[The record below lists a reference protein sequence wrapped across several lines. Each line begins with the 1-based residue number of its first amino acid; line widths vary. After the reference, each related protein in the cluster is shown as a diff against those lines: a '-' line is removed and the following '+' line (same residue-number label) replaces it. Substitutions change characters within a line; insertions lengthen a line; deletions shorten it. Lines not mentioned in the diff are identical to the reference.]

1 MTVLKAR
8 NLSRGEV
15 HRLLGFQP
23 LYNGSF
29 VPLLELEPLTEFE
42 QIELAKIQTE
52 FRTYLSE
59 DRVSEGQIR
68 FLSVAPLLRLA
79 GYNESPI
86 HLNIEEDIDRI
97 YIEDEDT
104 HITGRF
110 DIVAVNKI
118 DRIPLWIL
126 VVESKNSEASEVAG
140 IAQMLA
146 YAYQSLE
153 RQTSVWGLVTNG
165 ATYQFFY
172 LLKQEELTYQYM
184 PSLDLFQDDRA
195 IQLLQVLK
203 AIAKS

>member
-15 HRLLGFQP
+15 HWLLGFQP
-23 LYNGSF
+23 LYSGSF
-29 VPLLELEPLTEFE
+29 TPRLELEPLTEFE
-42 QIELAKIQTE
+42 QTELAKIQTE

-59 DRVSEGQIR
+59 DKVSEGQIR

-79 GYNESPI
+79 GYNQPPI
-86 HLNIEEDIDRI
+86 RLNVEEDIDRI

-104 HITGRF
+104 HISGRF
-110 DIVAVNKI
+110 DIVAVNKL
-118 DRIPLWIL
+118 DRTPLWVL

-153 RQTSVWGLVTNG
+153 HQTAVWGVVTNG

-172 LLKQEELTYQYM
+172 LLKQDTLTYQYM

-195 IQLLQVLK
+195 AQLLQVLK
-203 AIAKS
+203 AIAAL

>member
-29 VPLLELEPLTEFE
+29 TPLLELEPLTEFE
-42 QIELAKIQTE
+42 QAELAKIQTE

-86 HLNIEEDIDRI
+86 RLNVEEDIDRI

-110 DIVAVNKI
+110 DIVAVNKL
-118 DRIPLWIL
+118 DRIPLWVL
-126 VVESKNSEASEVAG
+126 VVESKNGEASEVSG

-172 LLKQEELTYQYM
+172 LLKQEGFTYQYM
-184 PSLDLFQDDRA
+184 PTLDLFQDDRV

-203 AIAKS
+203 AIAKL